1 MPVLHGTLTM
11 SDTQEI
17 ATSQIPENAW
27 IEIIRSMEKIYAQL
41 ANTQAEM
48 EAKSRELERTKEF
61 LDNVIDSMINAL
73 VVADEKGIIKMA
85 NKALV
90 RLLGYSHDELVGQSL
105 KMLHKRGDG
114 PALYEGSGPW
124 GELLQRGAIRD
135 VEMIWQRKSGEQV
148 PVMVSAG
155 VVRDAAGDVAGVV
168 KVAQDLT
175 MTKKLLAEAEAAASA
190 ERAKS
195 FELQRAYR
203 ELQALQ
209 EHIIHSEKMS
219 SLGRMAAGVA
229 HEINNP
235 LGGILVFAHLLMEE
249 IPQGSQLR
257 PAVDW
262 VVKEATRCREIVKGL
277 LGFSRAEKQ
286 QEADVQL
293 ADVLN
298 ATLSVLGSQAI
309 FHNVRIVQKLEPNL
323 PTLKGDAG
331 RLQQAF
337 MNIILNA
344 AQAMNGRGVLT
355 IGTAWERPQN
365 LLVVSIGD
373 TGCGIPPEHLS
384 RIFEP
389 FFTTKPPGEGSGLG
403 LAVTYGIIQQH
414 GGSIEVQSA
423 PGKGSTFTIKLPLTR
438 KE

>member
-1 MPVLHGTLTM
+1 
-11 SDTQEI
+11 
-17 ATSQIPENAW
+17 
-27 IEIIRSMEKIYAQL
+27 
-41 ANTQAEM
+41 
-48 EAKSRELERTKEF
+48 
-61 LDNVIDSMINAL
+61 
-73 VVADEKGIIKMA
+73 
-85 NKALV
+85 
-90 RLLGYSHDELVGQSL
+90 
-105 KMLHKRGDG
+105 
-114 PALYEGSGPW
+114 
-124 GELLQRGAIRD
+124 
-135 VEMIWQRKSGEQV
+135 
-148 PVMVSAG
+148 
-155 VVRDAAGDVAGVV
+155 
-168 KVAQDLT
+168 
-175 MTKKLLAEAEAAASA
+175 
-190 ERAKS
+190 
-195 FELQRAYR
+195 
-203 ELQALQ
+203 
-209 EHIIHSEKMS
+209 
-219 SLGRMAAGVA
+219 
-229 HEINNP
+229 
-235 LGGILVFAHLLMEE
+235 MEE

-414 GGSIEVQSA
+414 GGTIEVQSA